1 VRLGESTCVRLAD
14 KVERHKYDR
23 AQQHRGIVHLGIGAF
38 TRAHQAV
45 YTDDAMN
52 GGDAGWMITGVSLR
66 SPTVR
71 DQLAPQDCLYM
82 VAEKSGQG
90 TDYRLIG
97 SVRDVLV
104 APETPEKV
112 IQAIAEPSTRIV
124 TLTVTEKGY
133 CRGAGSQLDL
143 TAHDVASDLAGGN
156 PPRTIFG
163 YIASALAV
171 RRNRG
176 LEGLSLVSCD
186 NLAANGEVLQSLI
199 DQFLAQRDPDLG
211 AWFRENCTC
220 PSTMVDRIVP
230 ATTEDDRLAAEQA
243 TGLRDEGLVVTEPF
257 RQWVIEDRF
266 VSGRPN
272 WELGGAQFASD
283 VAPFETAK
291 LRMLNGAH
299 SALAYLGLERG
310 HTFVHEA
317 VADPSIR
324 QLVEHLML
332 REAAPT
338 IAAAP
343 GQDLASYAAALLARF
358 ENPALQHRLAQI
370 AMDGSQKIPQR
381 WLATL
386 AEQQRRGNTCPAI
399 LAALAAWLR
408 HVRGD
413 TRPVEDPMAER
424 LKAAWESAGAA
435 GIVDS
440 LFGPDGQISGDWIP
454 TEEDRSALSRT
465 LSR

>member
-1 VRLGESTCVRLAD
+1 
-14 KVERHKYDR
+14 
-23 AQQHRGIVHLGIGAF
+23 
-38 TRAHQAV
+38 
-45 YTDDAMN
+45 
-52 GGDAGWMITGVSLR
+52 
-66 SPTVR
+66 
-71 DQLAPQDCLYM
+71 M

-133 CRGAGSQLDL
+133 CRGTGSQLDL
-143 TAHDVASDLAGGN
+143 TAHAVASDLAGGN

-317 VADPSIR
+317 VVDPSIR

-370 AMDGSQKIPQR
+370 AMDGSQKVPQR

-386 AEQQRRGNTCPAI
+386 AEQQQRGNTCPAI

-413 TRPVEDPMAER
+413 ARPVEDPMAER